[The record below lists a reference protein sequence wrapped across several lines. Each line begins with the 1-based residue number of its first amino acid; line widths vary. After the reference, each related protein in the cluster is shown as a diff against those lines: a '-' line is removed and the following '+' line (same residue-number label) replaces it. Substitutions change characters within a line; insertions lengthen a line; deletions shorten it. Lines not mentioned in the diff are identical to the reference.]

1 MILQNEK
8 ARHLFKAFFA
18 EIKKRQTGRIFTKKV
33 QSLAS
38 RNSNFPSLGWKSLR
52 FLQYVWN
59 VKNYLGRIVKCF
71 WVISVSKYVLEFRL
85 TKVKE
90 IWDWS
95 FGCKKALALYTLP
108 VLSYGPIF
116 VHYFRNSKRGF
127 GQFCACTRW
136 QKQWHV
142 CQTHCMEFSNWKS
155 TSVLF

>member
-1 MILQNEK
+1 MK
-8 ARHLFKAFFA
+8 F
-18 EIKKRQTGRIFTKKV
+18 
-33 QSLAS
+33 
-38 RNSNFPSLGWKSLR
+38 NSGCLR

-59 VKNYLGRIVKCF
+59 VKNYFAQIYLC
-71 WVISVSKYVLEFRL
+71 KYVLRFGL

-142 CQTHCMEFSNWKS
+142 CQTHCMEFSSWKS
-155 TSVLF
+155 TTLFRILEYLNPSSMYSWSISHILDQEVFCLGPLGSLGQ